1 MKNAKEMFEE
11 LGYELNDYSN
21 QNNQKDKLYA
31 VYVYE
36 IRRLLKYSP
45 QVLYKEV
52 AFFPNLKKV
61 EIYIN
66 DNFHG
71 LEDCLW
77 SIEELQAINKQ
88 VEELGWN
95 KWD

>member
-1 MKNAKEMFEE
+1 MSAKEMFGE
-11 LGYELNDYSN
+11 LGYEFSDYSN
-21 QNNQKDKLYA
+21 ESNKEDKLYA

-36 IRRLLKYSP
+36 IRKFLKYSP
-45 QVLYKEV
+45 QVLFKEV

-61 EIYIN
+61 KIYIN
-66 DNFHG
+66 LDFNG
-71 LEDCLW
+71 LEEDLW

-95 KWD
+95 K